1 MNDLAWVGPA
11 LIFGLIAT
19 RFGLPPMIGYLAG
32 GFMLNLFVDESSTN
46 LANIGDLGVTLL
58 LFTIGLKL
66 DIRSVL
72 KPAISL
78 GTSIHSLS
86 VIVLFG
92 LGIFLTSFTGAS
104 LFTELDFVSSILIAF
119 ALSFSSTVFAVKT
132 LEESGEMHS
141 RHGQI
146 AIGVLVVQDIF
157 AILFLTFTMGKLP
170 SLWACSLVLLL
181 PLRRPLLKLMSS
193 VGHGELMVL
202 LGLALAFGSSLAFEL
217 VDVKGDLGALIMGAM
232 VATHPSA
239 NSMAKKLLGFKEL
252 LLVAF
257 FLNIGMSGE
266 ITLSSVLTSIALV
279 LLLSLKVALFFWL
292 FTKFKLRS
300 RTAVFSSFNLATY
313 SEFGLI
319 VAAISLEK
327 QWLNGDWVIVIALA
341 LSFSFIIASPLNKH
355 ARSIYK
361 RYKTKLAP
369 YQSPELLEEDSAI
382 TPSSTEIVI
391 IGMASIGTCVYDMLT
406 AEYGPVLTGVDSDLD
421 VAKNHQA
428 EGRSVI
434 QADATDEQFW
444 HRLAHGNIRMILLA
458 MHDHETNIAVTKLS
472 SELPAVRYAVADYDL
487 QAIDLEKAGIDKVWS
502 LKSQA
507 GIQFAE
513 DIIAYHAPKTSSV
526 T

>member
-32 GFMLNLFVDESSTN
+32 GFMLNLFVDGNSTN

-66 DIRSVL
+66 DVRSLL

-78 GTSIHSLS
+78 GTSIHSLA
-86 VIVLFG
+86 IVALFG
-92 LGIFLTSFTGAS
+92 LGIFLASFTGAS
-104 LFTELDFVSSILIAF
+104 LFEELDFISSILIAF
-119 ALSFSSTVFAVKT
+119 ALSFSSTVFAIKT
-132 LEESGEMHS
+132 LEENGEMHS

-146 AIGVLVVQDIF
+146 AIGALVVQDIF
-157 AILFLTFTMGKLP
+157 AIVFLTFTMGKLP

-193 VGHGELMVL
+193 VGHGELLVL

-232 VATHPSA
+232 VAAHPSA
-239 NSMAKKLLGFKEL
+239 NTMTKKLLGFKEL
-252 LLVAF
+252 LLVGF
-257 FLNIGMSGE
+257 FLNIGMSGA
-266 ITLSSVLTSIALV
+266 ITLSSALTSLALV
-279 LLLSLKVALFFWL
+279 VLLSLKVALFFWL

-300 RTAVFSSFNLATY
+300 RTAAFSSLNLASY

-327 QWLNGDWVIVIALA
+327 QWLSGDWVIVIALA

-361 RYKTKLAP
+361 RHQAKFDL

-382 TPSSTEIVI
+382 TSNTTEIVV

-406 AEYGPVLTGVDSDLD
+406 KEYGPVVTGIDADID
-421 VAKNHQA
+421 VTQNHQSQ
-428 EGRSVI
+428 GRSVL

-444 HRLAHGNIRMILLA
+444 HRLAHGNVRMLLFA
-458 MHDHETNIAVTKLS
+458 MHDHETNLAVTKLS
-472 SELPAVRYAVADYDL
+472 SELSAVRYAVADYDL
-487 QAIDLEKAGIDKVWS
+487 QAADLEAAGIDKAWS

-513 DIIAYHAPKTSSV
+513 DIIEIESFEPTPL
-526 T
+526 